1 MLLGPIARV
10 SATIETFI
18 RDRPEPVGAASHY
31 GRGTVDD
38 PHGPVTNEDYAAML
52 CEFASGARG
61 TFEASRAIVGPESQ
75 NAFDVYGTRG
85 AISWDF
91 ERLNELRLY
100 RATTDRGAGY
110 VTVRGGDRFAHH
122 GTFVPGSGNPIGF
135 EDLIT
140 IEDYEFCAAVAAGRP
155 FEPGFEQA
163 LAWAAVQDALL
174 RSARGGAWVDV
185 TN

>member
-1 MLLGPIARV
+1 M
-10 SATIETFI
+10 
-18 RDRPEPVGAASHY
+18 
-31 GRGTVDD
+31 
-38 PHGPVTNEDYAAML
+38 TNEDYAAML

-61 TFEASRAIVGPESQ
+61 TFEASRTIVGPESQ

-100 RATTDRGAGY
+100 RATTTVARAN

-155 FEPGFEQA
+155 FQPGFEQA
-163 LAWAAVQDALL
+163 LAWARYRTRCCGRRVAAP
-174 RSARGGAWVDV
+174 GWM
-185 TN
+185 